1 MAAYSGY
8 SPATGISAVANAT
21 IDRFIPAKMLEVA
34 TYNAQLYNLCP
45 HIQIPMGE
53 SQTVTFIKY
62 NHLALP
68 TAPLAEGDSG
78 DPIAGTTSRV
88 SCVTEPWGAWQIV
101 SSLGQYIAKG
111 SPVDI
116 YATRQGVQAGRTID
130 REITRQL
137 MGATTVYYPDAI
149 TARSGITATDTI
161 SYKLLRKVRAY
172 MKRTGA
178 PFYSGNKHV
187 IVAGPEVCADL
198 VTVDPTMIN
207 AIIYQK
213 YEVLVSG
220 EIGEIAGFRIVES
233 NTIPQLANIVTAP
246 TSGVTTVS
254 GDTRIGADGYYYGVV
269 TANDV
274 DGVESGFYAA
284 SATRQVTSTSVIIT
298 LATPA
303 LPTGYYSFNLYLGYA
318 ATDVGPTLVIPTL
331 IAERV
336 AASTTYR
343 ISGDGL
349 GSNGLAYST
358 TGRAVGLSPAAGVT
372 VHPVFFFG
380 SEFFKCTQIK
390 KIETHRTSGP
400 QKSDPLNRYQT
411 LGWVIEGFRALITD
425 QTFGGVIEVA
435 SQN

>member
-8 SPATGISAVANAT
+8 TVGLATGTSAVANAT

-45 HIQIPMGE
+45 HIQIQQGE

-62 NHLALP
+62 HHLALP
-68 TAPLAEGDSG
+68 TTPLAEGDSG

-130 REITRQL
+130 REIVRQL
-137 MGATTVYYPDAI
+137 MGATKVAYPDAI
-149 TARSGITATDTI
+149 TTRAGITATDTI
-161 SYKLLRKVRAY
+161 SYKMLRKLRAY

-178 PFYSGNKHV
+178 PFYNGNKHV

-213 YEVLVSG
+213 YDVLVSG
-220 EIGEIAGFRIVES
+220 EVGEISGFRIVES
-233 NTIPQLANIVTAP
+233 NTMPSLVLLASANSTVTNEETAGGGGTDVP
-246 TSGVTTVS
+246 DATYTVI
-254 GDTRIGADGYYYGVV
+254 T
-269 TANDV
+269 TANNT
-274 DGVESGFYAA
+274 DGFEVGFYASQTVTTSTDYIKIVTPAAVPGYSSFNHYVGLSAEAATLQVERAAA
-284 SATRQVTSTSVIIT
+284 SAEYSIT
-298 LATPA
+298 A
-303 LPTGYYSFNLYLGYA
+303 
-318 ATDVGPTLVIPTL
+318 
-331 IAERV
+331 
-336 AASTTYR
+336 
-343 ISGDGL
+343 
-349 GSNGLAYST
+349 NGLATTNGVALST
-358 TGRAVGLSPAAGVT
+358 TGRIVGVAPATGVT
-372 VHPVFFFG
+372 VHPFFFFG
-380 SEFFKCTQIK
+380 NEFFKCTQIK
-390 KIETHRTSGP
+390 KIETHRTNGA

-425 QTFGGVIEVA
+425 QTFGGVGYVA
-435 SQN
+435 TQN